1 MMNFNLVVR
10 LLLVV
15 SISSLFYSFTN
26 IKEQPYV
33 IVLGIA
39 QDGGA
44 PHAACDKVCCFDKWN
59 NPNLHN
65 KVSSIGIVDPISNE
79 VWMVDASPDFAEQ
92 LHLLSNNNSRDLKG
106 IFLTH
111 AHIGHYTGLMYLG
124 REGLGGKNIMVY
136 ALKRMARFLTKN
148 GPWDQLVKLNN
159 ISIQTISNKEFVKLS
174 ENIFV
179 IPIRVP
185 HRDEYSET
193 VGYKIIGKSKKILF
207 IPDID
212 KWDEW
217 KKSIIEE
224 VKLVDYAFIDGTFYN
239 GSELNRD
246 MREIPHPSIEETLQL
261 FSNQPLAE
269 RNKIYFIHINHT
281 NPILTNKNGIRDLV
295 ESLGF
300 NIAERGLKFKLD

>member
-1 MMNFNLVVR
+1 MKL
-10 LLLVV
+10 
-15 SISSLFYSFTN
+15 SSLSFSLIFLVFFSYSQT
-26 IKEQPYV
+26 IESDYIQ
-33 IVLGIA
+33 VLGIV
-39 QDGGA
+39 QDAGY
-44 PHAACDKVCCFDKWN
+44 PHIGCEKDCCKVVSPGDYFVSCLGLVDKTNNKRYLFDATPDIHN
-59 NPNLHN
+59 QINLLEKFPEAN
-65 KVSSIGIVDPISNE
+65 LID
-79 VWMVDASPDFAEQ
+79 
-92 LHLLSNNNSRDLKG
+92 G

-136 ALKRMARFLTKN
+136 ALKRMAGFLTKN

-159 ISIQTISNKEFVKLS
+159 ISIQTIYNKEFVKLS

-246 MREIPHPSIEETLQL
+246 IREIPHPSIEETLQL
-261 FSNQPLAE
+261 FSTQPLAE

>member
-1 MMNFNLVVR
+1 MKL
-10 LLLVV
+10 
-15 SISSLFYSFTN
+15 SSLSFSLIFLVFFSYSQT
-26 IKEQPYV
+26 IESDYIQ
-33 IVLGIA
+33 VLGIV
-39 QDGGA
+39 QDAGY
-44 PHAACDKVCCFDKWN
+44 PHIGCEKDCCKVVSPGDYFVSCLGLVDKTNNKRYLFDATPDIHN
-59 NPNLHN
+59 QINLLEKFPEAN
-65 KVSSIGIVDPISNE
+65 LID
-79 VWMVDASPDFAEQ
+79 
-92 LHLLSNNNSRDLKG
+92 G

-269 RNKIYFIHINHT
+269 RKKIYFIHINHT
-281 NPILTNKNGIRDLV
+281 NPILTNKNGIRDMV

>member
-1 MMNFNLVVR
+1 MKLSVLSF
-10 LLLVV
+10 
-15 SISSLFYSFTN
+15 SLFFFALLTYSQTSESDY
-26 IKEQPYV
+26 IQ
-33 IVLGIA
+33 VLGIV
-39 QDGGA
+39 QDAGY
-44 PHAACDKVCCFDKWN
+44 PHIGCEKDCCKAVSPGDYFVSCLGLVDKTNNKRYLFDATPDIHN
-59 NPNLHN
+59 QLNLLEKFSDAN
-65 KVSSIGIVDPISNE
+65 LVD
-79 VWMVDASPDFAEQ
+79 
-92 LHLLSNNNSRDLKG
+92 G

-136 ALKRMARFLTKN
+136 ALKRMSKFLTKN

-239 GSELNRD
+239 GTELNRD
-246 MREIPHPSIEETLQL
+246 VREIPHPSIEETLQL
-261 FSNQPLAE
+261 FSNQPVAE

-300 NIAERGLKFKLD
+300 NIAQRGLKIKLD

>member
-1 MMNFNLVVR
+1 MK
-10 LLLVV
+10 
-15 SISSLFYSFTN
+15 SSSLSFSLIFLVFFSYSQT
-26 IKEQPYV
+26 IESDYIQ
-33 IVLGIA
+33 VLGIV
-39 QDGGA
+39 QDAGY
-44 PHAACDKVCCFDKWN
+44 PHIGCEKDCCKVVSPGDYFVSCLGLVDKTNNKRYLFDATPDIHN
-59 NPNLHN
+59 QINLLEKFPEAN
-65 KVSSIGIVDPISNE
+65 LID
-79 VWMVDASPDFAEQ
+79 
-92 LHLLSNNNSRDLKG
+92 G

-239 GSELNRD
+239 GTELNRD

-261 FSNQPLAE
+261 FSNQPVAE

-300 NIAERGLKFKLD
+300 NIAQRGLKFKLD

>member
-1 MMNFNLVVR
+1 MKL
-10 LLLVV
+10 
-15 SISSLFYSFTN
+15 SSLSFSLIFLVFFSYSQT
-26 IKEQPYV
+26 IESDYIQ
-33 IVLGIA
+33 VLGIV
-39 QDGGA
+39 QDAGY
-44 PHAACDKVCCFDKWN
+44 PHIGCEKDCCKVVSPGDYFVSCLGLVDKTNNKRYLFDATPDIHN
-59 NPNLHN
+59 QINLLEKFPEAN
-65 KVSSIGIVDPISNE
+65 LID
-79 VWMVDASPDFAEQ
+79 
-92 LHLLSNNNSRDLKG
+92 G

-174 ENIFV
+174 KNIFV
-179 IPIRVP
+179 MPIRVP

-224 VKLVDYAFIDGTFYN
+224 IKLVDYAFIDGTFYN

>member
-1 MMNFNLVVR
+1 MKLSVLSFPFFFFA
-10 LLLVV
+10 
-15 SISSLFYSFTN
+15 LFTYSQTSESDY
-26 IKEQPYV
+26 IQ
-33 IVLGIA
+33 VLGIV
-39 QDGGA
+39 QDAGY
-44 PHAACDKVCCFDKWN
+44 PHIGCEKDCCKAVSPGDYFVSCLGLVDKTNNKRYLFDATPDIHN
-59 NPNLHN
+59 QLNLLEKFSDAN
-65 KVSSIGIVDPISNE
+65 LVD
-79 VWMVDASPDFAEQ
+79 
-92 LHLLSNNNSRDLKG
+92 G

-136 ALKRMARFLTKN
+136 ALKRMSKFLTKN

-239 GSELNRD
+239 GTELNRD

-261 FSNQPLAE
+261 FSNQPVAE

-295 ESLGF
+295 ERLGF
-300 NIAERGLKFKLD
+300 NIAQRGLKFKLD

>member
-1 MMNFNLVVR
+1 MKL
-10 LLLVV
+10 
-15 SISSLFYSFTN
+15 SSLSFSLIFLVFFSYSQT
-26 IKEQPYV
+26 IESDYIQ
-33 IVLGIA
+33 VLGIV
-39 QDGGA
+39 QDAGY
-44 PHAACDKVCCFDKWN
+44 PHIGCEKDCCKVVSPGDYFVSCLGLVDKTNNKRYLFDATPDIHN
-59 NPNLHN
+59 QINLLEKFPEAN
-65 KVSSIGIVDPISNE
+65 LID
-79 VWMVDASPDFAEQ
+79 
-92 LHLLSNNNSRDLKG
+92 G

-136 ALKRMARFLTKN
+136 ALKRMARFLSKN

-174 ENIFV
+174 ANIFV

-261 FSNQPLAE
+261 FSDQPIAE

>member
-1 MMNFNLVVR
+1 MKL
-10 LLLVV
+10 
-15 SISSLFYSFTN
+15 SSLSFSLIFLVFFSYSQT
-26 IKEQPYV
+26 IESDYIQ
-33 IVLGIA
+33 VLGIV
-39 QDGGA
+39 QDAGY
-44 PHAACDKVCCFDKWN
+44 PHIGCEKDCCKVVSPGDYFVSCLGLVDKTNNKRYLFDATPDIHN
-59 NPNLHN
+59 QINLLEKFPEAN
-65 KVSSIGIVDPISNE
+65 LID
-79 VWMVDASPDFAEQ
+79 
-92 LHLLSNNNSRDLKG
+92 G

-159 ISIQTISNKEFVKLS
+159 ISIQKISNKEFVKLS

-224 VKLVDYAFIDGTFYN
+224 VKIVDYAFIDGTFYN

-281 NPILTNKNGIRDLV
+281 NPILTNKNGVRDMI

>member
-1 MMNFNLVVR
+1 MKLSALSF
-10 LLLVV
+10 
-15 SISSLFYSFTN
+15 SLFFFAFFSYSQTSESDY
-26 IKEQPYV
+26 IQ
-33 IVLGIA
+33 VLGIV
-39 QDGGA
+39 QDAGY
-44 PHAACDKVCCFDKWN
+44 PHIGCEKDCCKAVSPGDYFVSCLGLVDKTNNKRYLFDATPDIHN
-59 NPNLHN
+59 QLNLLEKFSDAN
-65 KVSSIGIVDPISNE
+65 LVD
-79 VWMVDASPDFAEQ
+79 
-92 LHLLSNNNSRDLKG
+92 G

-136 ALKRMARFLTKN
+136 ALKRMSRFLTKN

-239 GSELNRD
+239 GTEINRD

-261 FSNQPLAE
+261 FSNQPVAE

-281 NPILTNKNGIRDLV
+281 NPILTNKNGIRNLV
-295 ESLGF
+295 EGLGF
-300 NIAERGLKFKLD
+300 NIAQKGLKFKLD

>member
-1 MMNFNLVVR
+1 MKL
-10 LLLVV
+10 
-15 SISSLFYSFTN
+15 SILYFMFFFLALFTYSQTSESDY
-26 IKEQPYV
+26 IQ
-33 IVLGIA
+33 VLGIV
-39 QDGGA
+39 QDAGY
-44 PHAACDKVCCFDKWN
+44 PHIGCEKDCCKAVSPGDYFVSCLGLVDKTNNKRYLFDATPDIHN
-59 NPNLHN
+59 QLNLLEKFSDAN
-65 KVSSIGIVDPISNE
+65 LVD
-79 VWMVDASPDFAEQ
+79 
-92 LHLLSNNNSRDLKG
+92 G

-136 ALKRMARFLTKN
+136 ALKRMSKFLTKN

-179 IPIRVP
+179 IPIMVP

-239 GSELNRD
+239 GTELNRD

-261 FSNQPLAE
+261 FSNQPVAE

-295 ESLGF
+295 EGLGF
-300 NIAERGLKFKLD
+300 NIAQRGLKFKLD

>member
-1 MMNFNLVVR
+1 MK
-10 LLLVV
+10 
-15 SISSLFYSFTN
+15 SSSLSFSLIFLVFFSYSQT
-26 IKEQPYV
+26 IESDYIQ
-33 IVLGIA
+33 VLGIV
-39 QDGGA
+39 QDAGY
-44 PHAACDKVCCFDKWN
+44 PHIGCEKDCCKVVSPGDYFVSCLGLVDKTNNKRYLFDATPDIHN
-59 NPNLHN
+59 QINLLEKFPEAN
-65 KVSSIGIVDPISNE
+65 LID
-79 VWMVDASPDFAEQ
+79 
-92 LHLLSNNNSRDLKG
+92 G

-174 ENIFV
+174 DNIFV

>member
-1 MMNFNLVVR
+1 MKL
-10 LLLVV
+10 
-15 SISSLFYSFTN
+15 SSLSFSLIFLVFFSYSQT
-26 IKEQPYV
+26 IESDYIQ
-33 IVLGIA
+33 VLGIV
-39 QDGGA
+39 QDAGY
-44 PHAACDKVCCFDKWN
+44 PHIGCEKDCCKVVSPGDYFVSCLGLVDKTNNKRYLFDATPDIHN
-59 NPNLHN
+59 QINLLEKFPEAN
-65 KVSSIGIVDPISNE
+65 LID
-79 VWMVDASPDFAEQ
+79 
-92 LHLLSNNNSRDLKG
+92 G

-174 ENIFV
+174 KNIFV
-179 IPIRVP
+179 MPIRVP

-261 FSNQPLAE
+261 FSDQPLAE

-281 NPILTNKNGIRDLV
+281 NPILTNKNGVRDMI

>member
-1 MMNFNLVVR
+1 MKL
-10 LLLVV
+10 
-15 SISSLFYSFTN
+15 SILYFMFFFFALFTYSQTSESDY
-26 IKEQPYV
+26 IQ
-33 IVLGIA
+33 VLGIV
-39 QDGGA
+39 QDAGY
-44 PHAACDKVCCFDKWN
+44 PHIGCEKDCCKAVSPGDYFVSCLGLVDKTNNKRYLFDATPDIHN
-59 NPNLHN
+59 QLNLLEKFSDAN
-65 KVSSIGIVDPISNE
+65 LVD
-79 VWMVDASPDFAEQ
+79 
-92 LHLLSNNNSRDLKG
+92 G

-136 ALKRMARFLTKN
+136 ALKRMSKFLTKN

-239 GSELNRD
+239 GTELNRD
-246 MREIPHPSIEETLQL
+246 MREIPNTSIEETLQL
-261 FSNQPLAE
+261 FSNQPVAE

-295 ESLGF
+295 EGLGF
-300 NIAERGLKFKLD
+300 NIAQRGLKFKLD

>member
-1 MMNFNLVVR
+1 MKL
-10 LLLVV
+10 
-15 SISSLFYSFTN
+15 SSLSFSLIFLVFFSYSQT
-26 IKEQPYV
+26 IESDYIQ
-33 IVLGIA
+33 VLGIV
-39 QDGGA
+39 QDAGY
-44 PHAACDKVCCFDKWN
+44 PHIGCEKDCCKVVSPGDYFVSCLGLVDKTNNKRYLFDATPDIHN
-59 NPNLHN
+59 QINLLEKFPEAN
-65 KVSSIGIVDPISNE
+65 LID
-79 VWMVDASPDFAEQ
+79 
-92 LHLLSNNNSRDLKG
+92 G

-174 ENIFV
+174 ANIFV

-224 VKLVDYAFIDGTFYN
+224 IKLVDYAFIDGTFYN

-246 MREIPHPSIEETLQL
+246 MREIPHPSIEETLEL
-261 FSNQPLAE
+261 FSTQPLAE

>member
-1 MMNFNLVVR
+1 MKSFSLSFSLIFLVFF
-10 LLLVV
+10 
-15 SISSLFYSFTN
+15 SYSQT
-26 IKEQPYV
+26 IESDYIQ
-33 IVLGIA
+33 VLGIV
-39 QDGGA
+39 QDAGY
-44 PHAACDKVCCFDKWN
+44 PHIGCEKDCCKVVSPGDYFVSCLGLVDKTNNKRYLFDATPDIHN
-59 NPNLHN
+59 QINLLEKFPEAN
-65 KVSSIGIVDPISNE
+65 LID
-79 VWMVDASPDFAEQ
+79 
-92 LHLLSNNNSRDLKG
+92 G

-148 GPWDQLVKLNN
+148 GPWDQLIKLNN

-224 VKLVDYAFIDGTFYN
+224 VKLIDYAFIDGTFYN

-269 RNKIYFIHINHT
+269 RKKIYFIHINHT
-281 NPILTNKNGIRDLV
+281 NPILTNKNGIRDMI

>member
-1 MMNFNLVVR
+1 MKSSSLSFSLIFLVFFSYSQTIESDYIQV
-10 LLLVV
+10 LGVVQDAGYPHIGCEKDCCKVV
-15 SISSLFYSFTN
+15 SPGDYFVSCLGLVDKTNNKRYLFDATPDIHN
-26 IKEQPYV
+26 QI
-33 IVLGIA
+33 
-39 QDGGA
+39 
-44 PHAACDKVCCFDKWN
+44 
-59 NPNLHN
+59 NLLEKFPEAN
-65 KVSSIGIVDPISNE
+65 LID
-79 VWMVDASPDFAEQ
+79 
-92 LHLLSNNNSRDLKG
+92 G

-224 VKLVDYAFIDGTFYN
+224 VKLIDYAFIDGTFYN

-261 FSNQPLAE
+261 FSNQPVAE

-281 NPILTNKNGIRDLV
+281 NPILTNKNGIKDMV
-295 ESLGF
+295 EGLGF
-300 NIAERGLKFKLD
+300 NIAKRGLKFKLD

>member
-1 MMNFNLVVR
+1 MKLSVLSF
-10 LLLVV
+10 
-15 SISSLFYSFTN
+15 SLFFFALLTYSQTSESDY
-26 IKEQPYV
+26 IQ
-33 IVLGIA
+33 VLGIV
-39 QDGGA
+39 QDAGY
-44 PHAACDKVCCFDKWN
+44 PHIGCEKDCCKAVSPGDYFVSCLGLVDKTNNKRYLFDATPDIHN
-59 NPNLHN
+59 QLNLLEKFSDAN
-65 KVSSIGIVDPISNE
+65 LVD
-79 VWMVDASPDFAEQ
+79 
-92 LHLLSNNNSRDLKG
+92 G

-136 ALKRMARFLTKN
+136 ALKRMSKFLTKN

-239 GSELNRD
+239 GTELNRN

-261 FSNQPLAE
+261 FSNQPVAE

-300 NIAERGLKFKLD
+300 NIAQRGLKFKLD

>member
-1 MMNFNLVVR
+1 MKL
-10 LLLVV
+10 
-15 SISSLFYSFTN
+15 SILYFMFFFSPLFTYSQTSESDY
-26 IKEQPYV
+26 IQ
-33 IVLGIA
+33 VLGIV
-39 QDGGA
+39 QDAGY
-44 PHAACDKVCCFDKWN
+44 PHIGCEKDCCKAVSPGDYFVSCLGLVDKTNNKRYLFDATPDIHN
-59 NPNLHN
+59 QLNLLEKFSDAN
-65 KVSSIGIVDPISNE
+65 LVD
-79 VWMVDASPDFAEQ
+79 
-92 LHLLSNNNSRDLKG
+92 G

-124 REGLGGKNIMVY
+124 REGLGGKSIMVY
-136 ALKRMARFLTKN
+136 ALKRMSKFLTKN

-239 GSELNRD
+239 GTELNRD

-261 FSNQPLAE
+261 FSNQPVAE

-295 ESLGF
+295 EGLGF
-300 NIAERGLKFKLD
+300 NIAQRGLKFKLD

>member
-1 MMNFNLVVR
+1 MKSFSLSFSLIFLVFF
-10 LLLVV
+10 
-15 SISSLFYSFTN
+15 SYS
-26 IKEQPYV
+26 QPSQSDY
-33 IVLGIA
+33 IQVLGIV
-39 QDGGA
+39 QDAGY
-44 PHAACDKVCCFDKWN
+44 PHIGCEKDCCEQVSPGDYFVSCLGLVDKTNNKRYLFDATPDIHN
-59 NPNLHN
+59 QINLLE
-65 KVSSIGIVDPISNE
+65 KFT
-79 VWMVDASPDFAEQ
+79 DANLID
-92 LHLLSNNNSRDLKG
+92 G

-179 IPIRVP
+179 IPIKVP

-217 KKSIIEE
+217 EKSIIEE

-261 FSNQPLAE
+261 FSNQPIAE

-281 NPILTNKNGIRDLV
+281 NPILTNKNGIKDMV
-295 ESLGF
+295 EGLGF
-300 NIAERGLKFKLD
+300 NIAKRGLKFKLD

>member
-1 MMNFNLVVR
+1 MKLSVLSFP
-10 LLLVV
+10 
-15 SISSLFYSFTN
+15 LFFFALFTYSQTSESDY
-26 IKEQPYV
+26 IQ
-33 IVLGIA
+33 VLGIV
-39 QDGGA
+39 QDAGY
-44 PHAACDKVCCFDKWN
+44 PHIGCEKDCCKAVSPGDYFVSCLGLVDKTNNKRYLFDATPDIHN
-59 NPNLHN
+59 QLNLLEKFSDAN
-65 KVSSIGIVDPISNE
+65 LVD
-79 VWMVDASPDFAEQ
+79 
-92 LHLLSNNNSRDLKG
+92 G

-136 ALKRMARFLTKN
+136 ALKRMSKFLTKN

-239 GSELNRD
+239 GTELNRD
-246 MREIPHPSIEETLQL
+246 MRERPHPSIEETLQL
-261 FSNQPLAE
+261 FSNQPVAE

-295 ESLGF
+295 EGLGF
-300 NIAERGLKFKLD
+300 NIAQRGLKFKLD

>member
-1 MMNFNLVVR
+1 MKLSVLSFP
-10 LLLVV
+10 
-15 SISSLFYSFTN
+15 LFFFALFTYSQTSESDY
-26 IKEQPYV
+26 IQ
-33 IVLGIA
+33 VLGIV
-39 QDGGA
+39 QDAGY
-44 PHAACDKVCCFDKWN
+44 PHIGCEKDCCKAVSPGDYFVSCLGLVDKTNNKRYLFDATPDIHN
-59 NPNLHN
+59 QLNLLEKFSDAN
-65 KVSSIGIVDPISNE
+65 LVD
-79 VWMVDASPDFAEQ
+79 
-92 LHLLSNNNSRDLKG
+92 G

-124 REGLGGKNIMVY
+124 REGLGGKNIIVY
-136 ALKRMARFLTKN
+136 ALKRMSKFLTKN

-239 GSELNRD
+239 GTELNRD

-261 FSNQPLAE
+261 FSNQPVAE

-295 ESLGF
+295 EGLGF
-300 NIAERGLKFKLD
+300 NIAQRGLKFKLD

>member
-1 MMNFNLVVR
+1 MK
-10 LLLVV
+10 
-15 SISSLFYSFTN
+15 SSSLSFSLIFLVFFSYS
-26 IKEQPYV
+26 QPSESDY
-33 IVLGIA
+33 IQVLGIV
-39 QDGGA
+39 QDAGY
-44 PHAACDKVCCFDKWN
+44 PHIGCEKDCCEQVSPGDYFVSCLGLIDKTNNKRYLFDATPDIHN
-59 NPNLHN
+59 QINLLE
-65 KVSSIGIVDPISNE
+65 KFT
-79 VWMVDASPDFAEQ
+79 DANLID
-92 LHLLSNNNSRDLKG
+92 G

-179 IPIRVP
+179 IPIKVP

-217 KKSIIEE
+217 EKSIIEE

-261 FSNQPLAE
+261 FSNQPIAE

-281 NPILTNKNGIRDLV
+281 NPILTNKNGIKDMV
-295 ESLGF
+295 EGLGF
-300 NIAERGLKFKLD
+300 NIAKRGLKFKLD

>member
-1 MMNFNLVVR
+1 MKSFSLSFSLIFLVFF
-10 LLLVV
+10 
-15 SISSLFYSFTN
+15 SYS
-26 IKEQPYV
+26 QPSESDY
-33 IVLGIA
+33 IQVLGIV
-39 QDGGA
+39 QDAGY
-44 PHAACDKVCCFDKWN
+44 PHIGCEKDCCEQVSPGDYFVSCLGLVDKTNNKRYLFDATPDIHN
-59 NPNLHN
+59 QINLLEKFTDVN
-65 KVSSIGIVDPISNE
+65 LID
-79 VWMVDASPDFAEQ
+79 
-92 LHLLSNNNSRDLKG
+92 G

-136 ALKRMARFLTKN
+136 ALKRMVRFLTKN

-179 IPIRVP
+179 IPIKVP

-217 KKSIIEE
+217 EKSIIEE

-261 FSNQPLAE
+261 FSNQPVAE

-281 NPILTNKNGIRDLV
+281 NPILTNKNGIKDMV
-295 ESLGF
+295 EGLGF
-300 NIAERGLKFKLD
+300 NIAKRGLKFKLD

>member
-1 MMNFNLVVR
+1 MKLSVLSF
-10 LLLVV
+10 
-15 SISSLFYSFTN
+15 SLFFFALFTYSQTSESDY
-26 IKEQPYV
+26 IQ
-33 IVLGIA
+33 VLGIV
-39 QDGGA
+39 QDAGY
-44 PHAACDKVCCFDKWN
+44 PHIGCEKDCCKAVSPGDYFVSCLGLVDKTNNKRYLFDATPDIHN
-59 NPNLHN
+59 QLNLLEKFSDAN
-65 KVSSIGIVDPISNE
+65 LVD
-79 VWMVDASPDFAEQ
+79 
-92 LHLLSNNNSRDLKG
+92 G

-136 ALKRMARFLTKN
+136 ALKRMSRFLTKN

-185 HRDEYSET
+185 HRDEFSET
-193 VGYKIIGKSKKILF
+193 VGYKIIGKSTKILF

-261 FSNQPLAE
+261 FSNQPVAE

-295 ESLGF
+295 EGLGF
-300 NIAERGLKFKLD
+300 NIAQRGLKFKLD

>member
-1 MMNFNLVVR
+1 MKL
-10 LLLVV
+10 
-15 SISSLFYSFTN
+15 SILSFPLFFFALFTYSQTS
-26 IKEQPYV
+26 ESDYV
-33 IVLGIA
+33 QVLGIV
-39 QDGGA
+39 QDAGY
-44 PHAACDKVCCFDKWN
+44 PHIGCEKDCCKAVSPGDYFVSCLGLVDKTNNKRYLFDATPDIHN
-59 NPNLHN
+59 QLNLLEKFSDAN
-65 KVSSIGIVDPISNE
+65 LVD
-79 VWMVDASPDFAEQ
+79 
-92 LHLLSNNNSRDLKG
+92 G

-136 ALKRMARFLTKN
+136 ALKRMSKFLTKN

-239 GSELNRD
+239 GTELNRD

-261 FSNQPLAE
+261 FSNQPVAE

-295 ESLGF
+295 EGLGF
-300 NIAERGLKFKLD
+300 NIAQRGLKFKLD

>member
-1 MMNFNLVVR
+1 MKSFSLSFSLIFLVFF
-10 LLLVV
+10 
-15 SISSLFYSFTN
+15 SYS
-26 IKEQPYV
+26 QPSESDY
-33 IVLGIA
+33 IQVLGIV
-39 QDGGA
+39 QDAGY
-44 PHAACDKVCCFDKWN
+44 PHIGCEKDCCEQVSPGDYFVSCLGLVDKTNNKRYLFDATPDIHN
-59 NPNLHN
+59 QINLLE
-65 KVSSIGIVDPISNE
+65 KFT
-79 VWMVDASPDFAEQ
+79 DANLID
-92 LHLLSNNNSRDLKG
+92 G

-136 ALKRMARFLTKN
+136 ALKRMVRFLTKN

-179 IPIRVP
+179 IPIKVP

-212 KWDEW
+212 KWGEW
-217 KKSIIEE
+217 EKSIIEE

-246 MREIPHPSIEETLQL
+246 MREIPHPSIEETLEL
-261 FSNQPLAE
+261 FSTQPLAE

-281 NPILTNKNGIRDLV
+281 NPILTNKNGIKDMV
-295 ESLGF
+295 EGLGF
-300 NIAERGLKFKLD
+300 NIAKRGLKFKLD

>member
-1 MMNFNLVVR
+1 MKLSVLSFP
-10 LLLVV
+10 
-15 SISSLFYSFTN
+15 LFFFALFTYSQTSESDY
-26 IKEQPYV
+26 IQ
-33 IVLGIA
+33 VLGIV
-39 QDGGA
+39 QDAGY
-44 PHAACDKVCCFDKWN
+44 PHIGCEKDCCKAVSPGDYFVSCLGLVDKTNNKRYLFDATPDIHN
-59 NPNLHN
+59 QLNLLE
-65 KVSSIGIVDPISNE
+65 KFP
-79 VWMVDASPDFAEQ
+79 DANLID
-92 LHLLSNNNSRDLKG
+92 G

-136 ALKRMARFLTKN
+136 ALKRMSKFLTKN

-239 GSELNRD
+239 GTELNRD

-261 FSNQPLAE
+261 FSNQPVAE

-295 ESLGF
+295 EGLGF
-300 NIAERGLKFKLD
+300 NIAQRGLKFKLD

>member
-1 MMNFNLVVR
+1 MKLSSLSFSLIFLVFFSYSQTIESDYIQV
-10 LLLVV
+10 LGVVQDAGYPHIGCEKDCCKVV
-15 SISSLFYSFTN
+15 SPGDYFVSCLGLVDKTNNKRYLFDATPDIHN
-26 IKEQPYV
+26 QI
-33 IVLGIA
+33 
-39 QDGGA
+39 
-44 PHAACDKVCCFDKWN
+44 
-59 NPNLHN
+59 NLLEKFPEAN
-65 KVSSIGIVDPISNE
+65 LID
-79 VWMVDASPDFAEQ
+79 
-92 LHLLSNNNSRDLKG
+92 G

-159 ISIQTISNKEFVKLS
+159 ISIQKISNKEFVKLS

-179 IPIRVP
+179 VPIRVP

>member
-1 MMNFNLVVR
+1 MKLSVLSF
-10 LLLVV
+10 
-15 SISSLFYSFTN
+15 SLFFFAFFSYSQTSESDY
-26 IKEQPYV
+26 IQ
-33 IVLGIA
+33 VLGIV
-39 QDGGA
+39 QDAGY
-44 PHAACDKVCCFDKWN
+44 PHIGCEKDCCKAVSPGDYFVSCLGLVDKTNNKRYLFDATPDIHN
-59 NPNLHN
+59 QLNLLEKFSDAN
-65 KVSSIGIVDPISNE
+65 LVD
-79 VWMVDASPDFAEQ
+79 
-92 LHLLSNNNSRDLKG
+92 G

-136 ALKRMARFLTKN
+136 ALKRMSKFLTKN

-239 GSELNRD
+239 GTELNRD

-261 FSNQPLAE
+261 FSNQPVAE

-295 ESLGF
+295 EGLGF
-300 NIAERGLKFKLD
+300 NIAQRGLKFKLD

>member
-1 MMNFNLVVR
+1 MKL
-10 LLLVV
+10 
-15 SISSLFYSFTN
+15 SSLSFSLIFLVFFSYSQT
-26 IKEQPYV
+26 IESDYIQ
-33 IVLGIA
+33 VLGIV
-39 QDGGA
+39 QDAGY
-44 PHAACDKVCCFDKWN
+44 PHIGCEKDCCKVVSPGDYFVSCLGLVDKTNNKRYLFDATPDIHN
-59 NPNLHN
+59 QINLLEKFPEAN
-65 KVSSIGIVDPISNE
+65 LID
-79 VWMVDASPDFAEQ
+79 
-92 LHLLSNNNSRDLKG
+92 G

-136 ALKRMARFLTKN
+136 ALKRMARFLKKN

-261 FSNQPLAE
+261 FSDQPLAE

>member
-1 MMNFNLVVR
+1 MKL
-10 LLLVV
+10 
-15 SISSLFYSFTN
+15 SILSFPLFFFSFFTYSQTSESDY
-26 IKEQPYV
+26 IQ
-33 IVLGIA
+33 VLGIV
-39 QDGGA
+39 QDAGY
-44 PHAACDKVCCFDKWN
+44 PHIGCEKDCCKVVSPGDYFVSCLGLVDKTNNKRYLFDATPDIHN
-59 NPNLHN
+59 QLNLLERFPDAN
-65 KVSSIGIVDPISNE
+65 LVD
-79 VWMVDASPDFAEQ
+79 
-92 LHLLSNNNSRDLKG
+92 G

-136 ALKRMARFLTKN
+136 ALKRMSRFLTKN

-185 HRDEYSET
+185 HRDEYSES

-217 KKSIIEE
+217 KKNIIEE

-239 GSELNRD
+239 GTELNRD

-261 FSNQPLAE
+261 FSNQPVAE

-295 ESLGF
+295 EGLGF

>member
-1 MMNFNLVVR
+1 MKSFSLSFSLIFLVFF
-10 LLLVV
+10 
-15 SISSLFYSFTN
+15 SYS
-26 IKEQPYV
+26 QPSESDY
-33 IVLGIA
+33 IQVLGIV
-39 QDGGA
+39 QDAGY
-44 PHAACDKVCCFDKWN
+44 PHIGCEKDCCEQVSPGDYFVSCLGLVDKTNNKRYLFDATPDIHN
-59 NPNLHN
+59 QINLLE
-65 KVSSIGIVDPISNE
+65 KFT
-79 VWMVDASPDFAEQ
+79 DANLID
-92 LHLLSNNNSRDLKG
+92 G

-136 ALKRMARFLTKN
+136 ALKRMVRFLTKN

-179 IPIRVP
+179 IPIKVP

-217 KKSIIEE
+217 EKSIIEE

-261 FSNQPLAE
+261 FSNQPVAE

-281 NPILTNKNGIRDLV
+281 NPILTNKNGIADII
-295 ESLGF
+295 EDLGF
-300 NIAERGLKFKLD
+300 NIAKRGLKFNLD